1 MMVMEYPGGSAIN
14 CYVFTV
20 NEIIFFLTK
29 EQTDT
34 GYIFRFSHSS
44 GKGYGVGS
52 RVDLIVIVCLYPTR
66 NNGVNR
72 CMTR

>member
-29 EQTDT
+29 EQI
-34 GYIFRFSHSS
+34 GRAH
-44 GKGYGVGS
+44 V
-52 RVDLIVIVCLYPTR
+52 
-66 NNGVNR
+66 
-72 CMTR
+72 

>member
-1 MMVMEYPGGSAIN
+1 MMVVEYPGGSAIN

-20 NEIIFFLTK
+20 NEIIFILTK
-29 EQTDT
+29 EQADT

-44 GKGYGVGS
+44 GKGYGMGF
-52 RVDLIVIVCLYPTR
+52 RVDLVVIVCLYPTW

-72 CMTR
+72 CMIR

>member
-34 GYIFRFSHSS
+34 GYIFRFSIRPEKGMGWAS
-44 GKGYGVGS
+44 GS
-52 RVDLIVIVCLYPTR
+52 IWS
-66 NNGVNR
+66 
-72 CMTR
+72 

>member
-1 MMVMEYPGGSAIN
+1 MMVVESASRPPVN

-44 GKGYGVGS
+44 GKGYGMGF
-52 RVDLIVIVCLYPTR
+52 RVDLVVIVCLYPTW

-72 CMTR
+72 CMIR

>member
-1 MMVMEYPGGSAIN
+1 MMVVEYPGGSAIN

-29 EQTDT
+29 EQADT
-34 GYIFRFSHSS
+34 GYIFRFSNSS
-44 GKGYGVGS
+44 GKGYGMGF
-52 RVDLIVIVCLYPTR
+52 RVDLVVIVCLYPTW